1 MEINSTESDYDR
13 TIRGLFPNASVMKP
27 LTRLSKLPGVP
38 QRVWEYFV
46 LKYVDS
52 STTSDEVARKMD
64 EMLRVARERIP
75 EPGSHNDSLNR
86 LRTVGEIEII
96 DAVSVQINPNT
107 METRATSHH
116 FGGHVQIEIGDDIID
131 ANEKMLF
138 RPVWGRVL
146 YGYNGE
152 DIQVYRF
159 DEIQNTN
166 IRVSEFT
173 LARQSLTTD
182 EWIRL
187 IVRSVGLNDDWLDEE
202 GRWHVLT
209 RLLPLVESRLH
220 MMEPGPKETG
230 KTTTYTNLDARVSM
244 VTGLDVTMAKL
255 IFDGTRRIP
264 GLLARNTDGL
274 VVFDELQN
282 GRDRR
287 SVGELAGQLKQVME
301 SGRIERLN
309 FQAETDVSIVFVGNT
324 LARGDQVKQLMPSPF
339 REAAFLSRIAGLID
353 GHKMP
358 TIERGDI
365 SLAKG
370 VGLTCDYF
378 SEVIRQLRYQV
389 TPNELL
395 ERVQVEGGSTRDER
409 AIRRMLSAYLKLLH
423 PDGNVTAS
431 ELAMLA
437 QRCLNL
443 RLPIIE
449 ASSHAEATIPR
460 KIRLVVDGVELGETE
475 QAVRYS

>member
-1 MEINSTESDYDR
+1 MVLNTTDTDFDR
-13 TIRGLFPNASVMKP
+13 TIRDLFPNASVMKP
-27 LTRLSKLPGVP
+27 LTLLSKLPGVP

-52 STTSDEVARKMD
+52 NSSTDDITHKMD
-64 EMLRVARERIP
+64 EMLRVARQRIP
-75 EPGSHNDSLNR
+75 EPGAHNDSLNR

-96 DAVSVQINPNT
+96 DAISVDINPHT
-107 METRATSHH
+107 MESRASSHH
-116 FGGHVQIEIGDDIID
+116 FGSHVHIEISDTIIE
-131 ANEKMLF
+131 ANERMLF

-152 DIQVYRF
+152 DIQVYEF
-159 DEIQNTN
+159 HEIQNTN
-166 IRVSEFT
+166 VRVDEFT
-173 LARQSLTTD
+173 LARQSMTTD

-202 GRWHVLT
+202 GRWHVVT

-287 SVGELAGQLKQVME
+287 NVAELAGQLKQVME

-309 FQAETDVSIVFVGNT
+309 FQAETDASIVFVGNT
-324 LARGDQVKQLMPSPF
+324 LARGDQIQQLMPPPF

-353 GHKMP
+353 GHQMP
-358 TIERGDI
+358 TIERSDI
-365 SLAKG
+365 SLAQG

-378 SEVIRQLRYQV
+378 SEVIRQLRQQV
-389 TPNELL
+389 TPNEIL
-395 ERVQVEGGSTRDER
+395 ERVQVIGGSTRDER

-423 PDGNVTAS
+423 PDGNVSTS
-431 ELAMLA
+431 ELITLA
-437 QRCLNL
+437 QRALNL
-443 RLPIIE
+443 RIPIIDAAARSE
-449 ASSHAEATIPR
+449 GVIPR
-460 KIRLVVDGVELGETE
+460 RIQISVDGSEL
-475 QAVRYS
+475 